1 MEPEV
6 IVLLSGGVD
15 STACI
20 DFYMEFG
27 RPPYGLFIDY
37 GQPAAA
43 QEIRSATSVARH
55 YSIPLKYL
63 KLRGRK
69 PKSAGLIAGRNSFL
83 ICTALMECPLSV
95 SIIAMGIH
103 SGTGYADCSESF
115 LAHMQ
120 AAVDLLEPPRV
131 HLAAPFITWTKA
143 DIYAYCHQRR
153 VPIEL
158 TYSCEQGGLR
168 PCGQCLSCKDREML
182 HART

>member
-6 IVLLSGGVD
+6 MVLLSGGID

-27 RPPYGLFIDY
+27 RQPCGLFLNY

-43 QEIRSATSVARH
+43 QEMRSATAVARH
-55 YSIPLKYL
+55 YAIPLIQL
-63 KLRGRK
+63 KLQARR
-69 PKSAGLIAGRNSFL
+69 PKTPGLIPGRNCFL
-83 ICTALMECPLSV
+83 IAAALMERPPSV
-95 SIIAMGIH
+95 SVIAIGIH
-103 SGTGYADCSESF
+103 YGTGYADCSESF
-115 LAHMQ
+115 LERTQ
-120 AAVDLLEPPRV
+120 ATIDLLEPPRV

-143 DIYAYCHQRR
+143 DIYAYCYQRR

-158 TYSCEQGGLR
+158 TYSCEQGGPH
-168 PCGQCLSCKDREML
+168 PCGQCLSCRDREML